1 MKLIPTIRIKDAPFP
16 WGISY
21 YLVSAL
27 PHRHLPCKLGMSA
40 QLAIAMKIRDVCA
53 EFHLSWIVRACVT
66 HASVCSPSGNIQNC
80 SPAFPPWT
88 EEWTPQIYIHTYA
101 YIVFIT
107 YDCMYTFLR
116 WPTRTPNWVLGSI
129 NNLCVIHAMTCESSV
144 NHAIFNTPSQL
155 PISRMWV
162 SRLSKVFKLHFPL
175 PFEGKRNYY

>member
-1 MKLIPTIRIKDAPFP
+1 MQI
-16 WGISY
+16 G
-21 YLVSAL
+21 
-27 PHRHLPCKLGMSA
+27 
-40 QLAIAMKIRDVCA
+40 DVCPICNYHENWGCLRRIPLVVNCA
-53 EFHLSWIVRACVT
+53 WAYACVT